1 MLAKIPEEILCGV
14 LNSRPT
20 FSNGLP
26 QPPTVSPFG
35 DETLQNAEI
44 HLSITC
50 LVEITN
56 PCTKPSNTSNSVS
69 FNKASTCKET
79 VVTPR
84 HVVVKHPGAE
94 SQRLG
99 IEVRLTRAFV
109 FREHQRLACC
119 PLPPKLLG
127 DSFENF
133 DLTQSRSHNVPTFGE
148 QRGCCRD
155 AEDVVLTSW
164 GSSRLRSPPSTL
176 P

>member
-1 MLAKIPEEILCGV
+1 MLAKIPEEIFRGV

-20 FSNGLP
+20 FSYRIP
-26 QPPTVSPFG
+26 QAPTVSSFG

-44 HLSITC
+44 HLSVTC
-50 LVEITN
+50 LVEITD
-56 PCTKPSNTSNSVS
+56 PWTKPSNTSKSVS

-84 HVVVKHPGAE
+84 HVVVKHSGAE
-94 SQRLG
+94 PQRLG

-109 FREHQRLACC
+109 LREHQRLACC
-119 PLPPKLLG
+119 PLPPKVLG
-127 DSFENF
+127 GFKNF
-133 DLTQSRSHNVPTFGE
+133 DQSKSPSHNVPTFEG

-155 AEDVVLTSW
+155 AEDVVQTSW

-176 P
+176 L